1 MSDQLVRLTDYDWAW
16 QDLFADQQA
25 RVAAILA
32 PWLAAPVEHIGSTS
46 VPGLAAKPVI
56 DMLAVVRSLASAE
69 DAVAP
74 LAGDGWLFWPDDPC
88 RHYRLW
94 FLRPRPEARTHHM
107 QLIEHGDPHARALIA
122 FRDALRA
129 DPGLR
134 ADYADLKKGLASQ
147 HRENR
152 NAYTNA
158 KSEFVARVLH
168 AAGVDLPARG
178 RLREQQLS
186 GRHPAGRRM
195 CCRETPAPN
204 FNHAGLADALSIRQ
218 GRAHV
223 VSLSLF

>member
-1 MSDQLVRLTDYDWAW
+1 MADQLVRLTDYDRAW
-16 QDLFADQQA
+16 PDLFADQQA
-25 RVAAILA
+25 RVAAVLA

-56 DMLAVVRSLASAE
+56 DMLAPVRSLTGAQ

-74 LAGDGWLFWPDDPC
+74 LTEDGWLFWPDDPC

-94 FLRPRPEARTHHM
+94 FLRPRPEARTHHL
-107 QLIEHGDPHARALIA
+107 QLIGYDEPHARALIA

-134 ADYADLKKGLASQ
+134 AGYAELKERLGRQ

-168 AAGVDLPARG
+168 AAGIDPPPRDDLP
-178 RLREQQLS
+178 
-186 GRHPAGRRM
+186 
-195 CCRETPAPN
+195 
-204 FNHAGLADALSIRQ
+204 D
-218 GRAHV
+218 
-223 VSLSLF
+223 